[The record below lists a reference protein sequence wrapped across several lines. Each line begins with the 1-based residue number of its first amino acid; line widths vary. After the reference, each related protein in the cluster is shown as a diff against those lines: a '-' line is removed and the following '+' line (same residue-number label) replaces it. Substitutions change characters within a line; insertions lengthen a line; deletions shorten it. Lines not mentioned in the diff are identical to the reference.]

1 MMMSRHPRTRHR
13 FRGALA
19 AAVTGIV
26 TVSLA
31 ACAGGGSSGGA
42 AAGSGGS
49 ATSGTVNWW
58 GWSPSAEAAKA
69 DIAEFN
75 KVYPNIGVNYKLLP
89 VTGVAAAMRP
99 ALASG
104 ALGPDVFNVTPGPEL
119 TSWGG
124 FALDLSSAATKAL
137 GTDWKSKLA
146 AGGIGTLTTSSG
158 KFAAISLGSI
168 FAGTLWINQD
178 LFGKYHVT
186 PPTTLAEWVSDCKV
200 FKAHGVGC
208 FVQGVASLGF
218 SQDTLQEIADSV
230 SPGTW
235 TEATEGKTKWTS
247 PAFVQMLTIWKS
259 LFSNGIMEPGAL
271 AVQQYPDASN
281 DFLSGK
287 YAMIE
292 MGTWYTPNA
301 TKAGMTDAL
310 SAAGVSSPT
319 PFTAIPIPF
328 PNVAGA
334 GHKGGYY
341 FGESDFGL
349 AVNSKSKVR
358 NAATTFVTWMTT
370 SKEGQQLVANELNDF
385 PSLKGINPD
394 WKSIALVDQSA
405 QLPVISKL
413 IAQTSAV
420 TEPREAP
427 LNAQMQQAIQ
437 VAATTVAA
445 GQATPA
451 QAAATLQSSA
461 EQAGVKFG

>member
-1 MMMSRHPRTRHR
+1 MFRHSGTRR
-13 FRGALA
+13 GFRSVLA
-19 AAVTGIV
+19 AAITGMAAIG
-26 TVSLA
+26 LA
-31 ACAGGGSSGGA
+31 ACSGAGAPASLSG
-42 AAGSGGS
+42 GGS

-58 GWSPSAEAAKA
+58 GWSPSAQAAQA
-69 DIAEFN
+69 DIAAFN
-75 KVYPNIGVNYKLLP
+75 KVYPHIKVNYKLLP

-99 ALASG
+99 GLAAG
-104 ALGPDVFNVTPGPEL
+104 ALGPDVFDVTPGPEL
-119 TSWGG
+119 TSWGE
-124 FALDLSSAATKAL
+124 FALDLTPAVEKAL
-137 GTDWKSKLA
+137 GPDWRSKLA
-146 AGGIGTLTTSSG
+146 SGGINTLTTSSG
-158 KFAAISLGSI
+158 KFAALSIGSI
-168 FAGTLWINQD
+168 FAGTMWINQN

-186 PPTTLAEWVSDCKV
+186 PPTTLSQWVSDCAV

-235 TEATEGKTKWTS
+235 TQATKGKTKWTD
-247 PAFVQMLTIWKS
+247 PVFVKTLTIWKS
-259 LFSNGIMEPGAL
+259 LFSDGIMEPGAL

-301 TKAGMTDAL
+301 TRAGMLDAL
-310 SAAGVSSPT
+310 SAAGVSHPV
-319 PFTAIPIPF
+319 PFTAVPIPF
-328 PNVAGA
+328 PDMAGP
-334 GHKGGYY
+334 GHQGGYY
-341 FGESDFGL
+341 FGESDYGL
-349 AVNSKSKVR
+349 AVNSQSKVR
-358 NAATTFVTWMTT
+358 NAALTFVTWMTT
-370 SKEGQQLVANELNDF
+370 SKEGQQLVANQLNDF

-394 WKSIALVDQSA
+394 WKSIQLVNPKV

-413 IAQTSAV
+413 IEQTGTV

-437 VAATTVAA
+437 VAATSVAA

-451 QAAATLQSSA
+451 QAVQTLQASA
-461 EQAGVKFG
+461 VQAGVKFG

>member
-1 MMMSRHPRTRHR
+1 MTMFRYAGTRRSSRSV
-13 FRGALA
+13 LA
-19 AAVTGIV
+19 IAITGITAIV
-26 TVSLA
+26 LA
-31 ACAGGGSSGGA
+31 ACSSGGSA
-42 AAGSGGS
+42 PADSGGS

-58 GWSPSAEAAKA
+58 GWSPSAAAAKA

-75 KVYPNIGVNYKLLP
+75 KVYPHIKVNYKLLP
-89 VTGVAAAMRP
+89 VVGVAAAMRP

-104 ALGPDVFNVTPGPEL
+104 ALGPDVFDVTPGPEL

-124 FALDLSSAATKAL
+124 FALDLTSAAQKAL
-137 GTDWKSKLA
+137 GPDWKSKLA
-146 AGGIGTLTTSSG
+146 AGGINTLTTSSG
-158 KFAAISLGSI
+158 KFAAISIGSI
-168 FAGTLWINQD
+168 FAGTLWINKN
-178 LFGKYHVT
+178 LFDKYGVT
-186 PPTTLAEWVSDCKV
+186 PPTTLSEWAKDCAV
-200 FKAHGVGC
+200 FKAHKVGC

-235 TEATEGKTKWTS
+235 TLATEGKTKWTN
-247 PAFVQMLTIWKS
+247 PAFVQTLTIWKS
-259 LFSNGIMEPGAL
+259 LFTDGIMEPGAL

-301 TKAGMTDAL
+301 TRSGMLDAL
-310 SAAGVSSPT
+310 SAAGVSNPT
-319 PFTAIPIPF
+319 PYTAIPIPF
-328 PNVAGA
+328 PNVAGP

-341 FGESDFGL
+341 FGESDYGL

-358 NAATTFVTWMTT
+358 NAAITFVTWMTT
-370 SKEGQQLVANELNDF
+370 TKKGQQLVADELNDF

-394 WKSIALVDQSA
+394 WKSIQLVDPGT

-413 IAQTSAV
+413 IEQTSTV

-427 LNAQMQQAIQ
+427 LNAAMQQAIQ

-451 QAAATLQSSA
+451 QAVQTLQAAA
-461 EQAGVKFG
+461 EQAGVKFK